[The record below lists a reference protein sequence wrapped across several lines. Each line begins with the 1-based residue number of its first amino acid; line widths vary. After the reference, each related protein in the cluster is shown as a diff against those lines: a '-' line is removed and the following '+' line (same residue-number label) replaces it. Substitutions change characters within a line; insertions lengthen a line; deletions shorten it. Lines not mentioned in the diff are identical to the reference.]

1 MVGGVAVNFVHP
13 LRVALRLHA
22 SPSQSEGEGRSTRL
36 FRASPALCF
45 PVALP
50 LWIPAFAGM
59 TVVAHASPSQ
69 SEGEGRSTRLF
80 RASPAL
86 CFPVALPL
94 WIPAFAGMTV
104 VAHASPS
111 QSGGEGRST
120 RLFRACPAGGASPLP
135 FPSGFRLS
143 PE

>member
-1 MVGGVAVNFVHP
+1 MVLVVGGVAVNFVHP

-50 LWIPAFAGM
+50 LWIPAFAK
-59 TVVAHASPSQ
+59 
-69 SEGEGRSTRLF
+69 GRD
-80 RASPAL
+80 AP
-86 CFPVALPL
+86 PVYFVHPL
-94 WIPAFAGMTV
+94 
-104 VAHASPS
+104 
-111 QSGGEGRST
+111 R
-120 RLFRACPAGGASPLP
+120 CASPLP

>member
-1 MVGGVAVNFVHP
+1 MVRGVAVNFVHP

-59 TVVAHASPSQ
+59 TVVALRLHASPSQ
-69 SEGEGRSTRLF
+69 SEGEGVT
-80 RASPAL
+80 A
-86 CFPVALPL
+86 
-94 WIPAFAGMTV
+94 
-104 VAHASPS
+104 
-111 QSGGEGRST
+111 
-120 RLFRACPAGGASPLP
+120 
-135 FPSGFRLS
+135 
-143 PE
+143 